1 MKIQPI
7 TLRHIVMGQDLNH
20 HGTLYAGRCVEWM
33 VEAGLIAACDAT
45 RRNHIVCVHINDLSF
60 RTPVHKGDQVEYTS
74 TLCYAGRSSLVV
86 YVRVESV
93 MTGGFVVDG
102 FFTYVNV
109 TDDGAPLTHGIV
121 VEATTDEETKLMEL
135 GSRFATKQRP

>member
-1 MKIQPI
+1 MKMQPI

-45 RRNHIVCVHINDLSF
+45 KRNHIVCVHINDLSF
-60 RTPVHKGDQVEYTS
+60 RTPVQKGDQVEYTS
-74 TLCYAGRSSLVV
+74 TLCYVGRSSLVV

-93 MTGGFVVDG
+93 MSTSFVVDG

-109 TDDGAPLTHGIV
+109 TEDGQPLPHGLV
-121 VEATTDEETKLMEL
+121 LETTSERDQELMEQ
-135 GSRFATKQRP
+135 GSRFGHKPSA

>member
-1 MKIQPI
+1 M
-7 TLRHIVMGQDLNH
+7 LGGDLNH

-60 RTPVHKGDQVEYTS
+60 RTPVHKGDQVLYTS
-74 TLCYAGRSSLVV
+74 TLCYLGRSSLVV
-86 YVRVESV
+86 NVRVENV

-109 TDDGAPLTHGIV
+109 TEDGSPLPHELTL
-121 VEATTDEETKLMEL
+121 EAETDEEQALMEQ
-135 GSRFATKQRP
+135 GSKYASKPATQ